1 MRKLSLVLIEFKH
14 FIVLTILIIISLII
28 LFSNDNTQVRF
39 LRALAV
45 GFYGTIQSGFSAI
58 PNVFKLEKENKL
70 LRENNI
76 KLANE
81 IANLKESKLE
91 NIRLSKLLNLKEKSN
106 LNLISG
112 KIINKS
118 LIQTRNFLTLNI
130 GENDSV
136 RINMT
141 VITDQGLVGR
151 IISTSRNYS
160 IVQILYNK
168 DLKIS
173 VKCQRTRLDGILNY
187 DGVQNLTVTNILK
200 NADVLNGDVF
210 ITSEYS
216 SNFPSGIPVGTVSET
231 GNLDN
236 IFKKITLKSNVNF
249 ELLEEVFVLKYLPDK
264 EKTELEKKLNLK

>member
-1 MRKLSLVLIEFKH
+1 LRKLSLVLIEFKH